1 MSSYQARIRAMFTP
15 KPDGVYTK
23 LVGQPELTARLC
35 QQAWH
40 RAEFYRVKFWTA
52 AGEHGQTV
60 VQSNLLNGL
69 PPEAYAPEPGD
80 EEWGG
85 ALQMEQAA

>member
-23 LVGQPELTARLC
+23 LIGQPELTARLV
-35 QQAWH
+35 QQAWR
-40 RAEFYRVKFWTA
+40 RAGFPQVQAWVEPD
-52 AGEHGQTV
+52 EHGIGRVRT
-60 VQSNLLNGL
+60 NLTDRAL
-69 PPEAYAPEPGD
+69 PPEPVD
-80 EEWGG
+80 EGCAG